1 MAVVSLSEKVL
12 LIEEGLRQSRI
23 PHAFGGAIA
32 LAYYATP
39 RATIDIDLNVF
50 VPVSRADDV
59 IQVLHGLGAGP
70 LSPEERERLQ
80 RDEQARLRW
89 DGTPIDLF
97 FAYDLFHDSCLERRC
112 VFPFGEGDTIHVL
125 SAEDLVVFK
134 VMFDRDK
141 DWRDIGEVIYA
152 LASELDGAYVWH
164 WLDRILGRDD
174 PRHGRLREALA
185 ANG

>member
-1 MAVVSLSEKVL
+1 VTALQLSEKLL
-12 LIEEGLRQSRI
+12 LIEEALTRQRI

-59 IQVLHGLGAGP
+59 LQVFGSLGSEP
-70 LSPEERERLQ
+70 LPPEERERLQ

-89 DGTPIDLF
+89 EGTPIDLF
-97 FAYDLFHDSCLERRC
+97 FAYDAFHDSCLARRR
-112 VFPFGEGDTIHVL
+112 VFPFGEGDSIHVL

-141 DWRDIGEVIYA
+141 DWRDIGELSYA
-152 LASELDGAYVWH
+152 LAGELDSAYLRH
-164 WLDRILGRDD
+164 WLDRILGIDD
-174 PRHGRLREALA
+174 PRRGRLRELLA
-185 ANG
+185 APR